1 MSLVSD
7 SRQKVIIDTDIGDD
21 IDDALALF
29 LALRSPELEIAGI
42 TTVYKNVQARAQI
55 VSSMLHAAGRSDIPV
70 IPGASRPLL
79 SGELYGKPVQL
90 EEMPFQFLDE
100 MREQPVSAQLT
111 ATEFI
116 IQTALQ
122 AEQPI
127 TLITLGALTNVALAL
142 RVKPEIAAKI
152 SKIVVMGG
160 AYDMNVSEY
169 NFSCDPIAAQ
179 IVLGAGIK
187 IIAVGLDVTFRCLLS
202 DEQTAA
208 FRESKDNVA
217 KLIMKMRQ
225 YWLSHHIYLHD
236 PLAIAVAYRE
246 DFVTLE
252 RRKIDIETRGEYTR
266 GMCINL
272 SGQNWHQNPEESDIW
287 VCTAV
292 DSAAFMDFYMK
303 RTVTSALEKE
313 SGCFA

>member
-1 MSLVSD
+1 VSLVSD

-55 VSSMLHAAGRSDIPV
+55 VSSMLRAAGHSDIP
-70 IPGASRPLL
+70 IFPGASRPLL
-79 SGELYGKPVQL
+79 SGDLYGKPVKL
-90 EEMPFQFLDE
+90 EAMPYQYLDE
-100 MREQPVSAQLT
+100 MREEIVNAPLT
-111 ATEFI
+111 AAEFI
-116 IQTALQ
+116 IQTAMQ
-122 AEQPI
+122 AEKPI

-142 RVKPEIAAKI
+142 SVKPEIAAKI
-152 SKIVVMGG
+152 GKIVVMGG

-187 IIAVGLDVTFRCLLS
+187 IIAVGLDVTFRCMLS
-202 DEQTAA
+202 DEQTIT
-208 FRESKDNVA
+208 FRESEDEVA
-217 KLIMKMRQ
+217 RLIMKMRQ
-225 YWLSHHIYLHD
+225 YWLSNHIYLHD

-266 GMCINL
+266 GMCVNL
-272 SGQNWHQNPEESDIW
+272 SGQNWHQNPEENEIW

-292 DSAAFMDFYMK
+292 DSHAFMNFYME
-303 RTVTSALEKE
+303 RTLASSPSKE